1 MNKLKP
7 QQYEL
12 RTKYKQIFLAFLGLL
27 LFAGVES
34 KATCSFSLNNF
45 GVPQLPNT
53 GNVDP
58 FASNWLWINAGIDR
72 RSTLGFDIECRRTTT
87 INVEVDQA
95 NPSHKEYYGL
105 HNLYYYNDP
114 LAGGFGNYTIDVV
127 FNGIPQGSGTI
138 SLKEAFGGGN
148 MIQVQGV
155 TRTRKLQ
162 LIITQ
167 ASSNPPSSLRPPG
180 FIRVVPQQLVRIGGG
195 SINMSLHTSAVYG
208 ATGAPEVGPPG
219 GWDPPPPGYE
229 PECIPPGL
237 KVQTPEEINFNS
249 ISQDQ
254 VANNRRLIRDFK
266 INILRDKVSRDKST
280 EYCDDAIPGKLT
292 FTLESATNG
301 GSVTANGQDVSL
313 NNGLLFG
320 IEEKGVPITFAQERP
335 FELKKAEDLLQLGY
349 RATIRQDGNKNLI
362 PGKFMIRTKVRIEY

>member
-1 MNKLKP
+1 MSKLQLSKFKIK
-7 QQYEL
+7 
-12 RTKYKQIFLAFLGLL
+12 RRQIFLVLMGFL
-27 LFAGVES
+27 LFSVEES
-34 KATCSFSLNNF
+34 QATCSFSPDQF
-45 GVPQLPNT
+45 GNPQLPNT
-53 GNVDP
+53 GSVDI
-58 FASNWLWINAGIDR
+58 FTSNWLWIDAGIDR
-72 RSTLGFDIECRRTTT
+72 RSTVGLDIECRRSSAIVVT
-87 INVEVDQA
+87 VDQA
-95 NPSHKEYYGL
+95 NPSQKEYYGL

-114 LAGGFGNYTIDVV
+114 LAGGYGSYTVETALDY
-127 FNGIPQGSGTI
+127 NPQGSGTI
-138 SLKEAFGGGN
+138 SLKDSSGGGN
-148 MIQVQGV
+148 TIQVKGV
-155 TRTRKLQ
+155 TNRKKLRVT
-162 LIITQ
+162 ITQ
-167 ASSNPPSSLRPPG
+167 ASSNPASRLRPPG
-180 FIRVVPQQLVRIGGG
+180 FIRVVPQQIAKISGG
-195 SINMSLHTSAVYG
+195 SINISLHSSVVYG
-208 ATGAPEVGPPG
+208 AFGKPEVGPPG
-219 GWDPPPPGYE
+219 GWEPPPPGYE

-266 INILRDKVSRDKST
+266 INILRDKVSRDKET

-301 GSVTANGQDVSL
+301 GGVTANGQDVSL